1 MGPYEQRIPREQSS
15 HHDPMVHHIIPVRT
29 YLLVFG
35 VLFVLFILTVV
46 VAFFDLGL
54 LNFVVAISI
63 AAAKAVLII
72 LYFMHVRYS
81 SRMTWVF
88 AGAAFVWLALMLGM
102 TMADYISRSWLP
114 IYR

>member
-1 MGPYEQRIPREQSS
+1 MESYEQRTPREQSS

-29 YLLVFG
+29 YLLIFA
-35 VLFVLFILTVV
+35 VLVVLFILTVA
-46 VAFFDLGL
+46 VAFVDLGP
-54 LNFVVAISI
+54 LNFVVAMTI
-63 AAAKAVLII
+63 AITKAVLII

-88 AGAAFVWLALMLGM
+88 AGAAFIWLALLLSM

-114 IYR
+114 IYG